1 MVTEQELEEILM
13 ILEEIKNEVKLRREE
28 TSDD

>member
-28 TSDD
+28 ASDD